1 MLILMLWIK
10 ERTYETGILLSLGES
25 KLKIVMQYALEVLL
39 IAIVAFTLSIF
50 TGNIISEKVG
60 DVLLEKEISTMSEEE
75 QANIEKYKFDNQNAD
90 VEVISDIDVSVN
102 LEVIMQ
108 LYGFGILIV
117 LVSSIIPTMLVFRY
131 KPKRIL
137 SSI

>member
-1 MLILMLWIK
+1 MLWIK

-75 QANIEKYKFDNQNAD
+75 QATIEKYKFDNQNAD

-131 KPKRIL
+131 KPKKIL

>member
-131 KPKRIL
+131 KPKKIL

>member
-1 MLILMLWIK
+1 
-10 ERTYETGILLSLGES
+10 
-25 KLKIVMQYALEVLL
+25 
-39 IAIVAFTLSIF
+39 
-50 TGNIISEKVG
+50 
-60 DVLLEKEISTMSEEE
+60 MSEEE

-131 KPKRIL
+131 KPKKIL